1 MQESSEI
8 KEILTEL
15 RDAQREHLAEYKKV
29 TGRSLELQ
37 EQAVQ
42 RQEQLAKTYRVALIV
57 SAVLIT
63 GIACLIFYPLSYM
76 PARYR

>member
-1 MQESSEI
+1 MQESNEI
-8 KEILTEL
+8 KELLTEL

-37 EQAVQ
+37 ERAVK
-42 RQEQLAKTYRVALIV
+42 RQEQLAKTYRIALIV

-63 GIACLIFYPLSYM
+63 GIVALIIYLMTYM
-76 PARYR
+76 NTRYR